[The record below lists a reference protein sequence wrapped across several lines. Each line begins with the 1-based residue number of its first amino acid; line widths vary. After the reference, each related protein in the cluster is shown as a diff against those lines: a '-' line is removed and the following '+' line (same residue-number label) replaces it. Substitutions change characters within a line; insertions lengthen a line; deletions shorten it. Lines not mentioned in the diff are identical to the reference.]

1 MSKLKYFIFFILILT
16 CQAAWAATGKGTLLY
31 IPLDN
36 RPVCL
41 DYTVATME
49 AAGWRVKTPPLEYL
63 ACREHVGQPEKLFAW
78 LEEEAP
84 TSLGMVISADTLLYG
99 GLVGSR
105 THNISLE
112 QLQQRVETLE
122 GLKEKYQKQLV
133 YVFASIMR
141 SPKMSGAPVEPDY
154 YRQWGPKLFL
164 LGQLEDKLNSGEI
177 SRREKR
183 ELLLLR
189 NKIPSYVLEDM
200 YSRRGNNLQITEY
213 LLQGVKKG
221 AYDYVLIG
229 KDDTAPYSQARFEA
243 RLLEEKLEDLP
254 KEKIRFLTGI
264 DQLGLMLLTRGA
276 NRLQYKIP
284 MVKVFYAPGT
294 GKYTLPS
301 YEDQLLDITVEEQI
315 LAAGGVPVK
324 RERRADLFLAINTPV
339 DGITMEGSDSCND
352 GVVTEEIREFAK
364 NVQEYLR
371 AHRAVALADV
381 KYGNGGDRGLVQ
393 ELMNKKITWKLASYG
408 GWNTASNTLGFALAQ
423 GMLEPQ
429 MSVKDK
435 EELLRIRYLD
445 DWAYQSQVRYYTYQT
460 LIWPRYW
467 NNSIFSLGQKG
478 IAERAITRS
487 MRQVAEPLLGREIL
501 KYKFT
506 LPWSRMFEVKIERR

>member
-1 MSKLKYFIFFILILT
+1 MSKLKYFIFLILLLISPS
-16 CQAAWAATGKGTLLY
+16 CWAASRGTLLY

-78 LEEEAP
+78 LEQESD

-105 THNISLE
+105 THKIPMELLQKRVEALE
-112 QLQQRVETLE
+112 QL
-122 GLKEKYQKQLV
+122 KEKHRKQLV

-154 YRQWGPKLFL
+154 YRQWGPLLFN

-183 ELLLLR
+183 ELLHLR

-200 YSRRGNNLQITEY
+200 YSRRGNNLQVTKY
-213 LLQGVKKG
+213 LLQGVEKG

-229 KDDTAPYSQARFEA
+229 KDDTAAYSQARFEA
-243 RLLEEKLEDLP
+243 RLLEEKLDELP

-276 NRLQYKIP
+276 NRLQYNIP

-294 GKYTLPS
+294 GRKTLPT
-301 YEDQLLDITVEEQI
+301 YEDQLLDLTVEEQI

-339 DGITMEGSDSCND
+339 DGITMEGSDPCND
-352 GVVTEEIREFAK
+352 GRVTEEIKEFTADVK
-364 NVQEYLR
+364 SYVS
-371 AHRAVALADV
+371 AHKHVALADV
-381 KYGNGGDRGLVQ
+381 KYGNGADRGLVQ
-393 ELMNKKITWKLASYG
+393 ELMNEKIAWKLASYG

-423 GMLEPQ
+423 GMLEPNFSQ
-429 MSVKDK
+429 KDR
-435 EELLRIRYLD
+435 EELLRVRYLD

-460 LIWPRYW
+460 LIWPKYW
-467 NNSIFSLGQKG
+467 NNSIFNLGQTA
-478 IAERAITRS
+478 IAERAITRA
-487 MRQVAEPLLGREIL
+487 MRQVAKPLLGREIMQ
-501 KYKFT
+501 YEFT
-506 LPWSRMFEVKIERR
+506 LPWSRMFEVKVERK